1 LALEFRVL
9 GPLEA
14 VRGGSPVRLG
24 GRKQRSLLAAFV
36 LHAGEFLSADRLIDE
51 LWRGDDGGAT
61 ARLQVHVSQLRK
73 ALGEDGDLVETRP
86 GGYVL
91 AAPADAID
99 AHRFERLAEHGRV
112 ALAGGDAGGARRMI
126 RSALGMWRG
135 PALGDLAFEP
145 VGERDAARLEE
156 IRLVAT
162 EDLIDADLALG
173 RHRAIVGE
181 LERLVAEHPLRER
194 LRVQL
199 MLALYRSGRQAD
211 ALEAYTAAR
220 EELAEEGLD
229 PGPELEALQ
238 VAILRQDPDLLVEPV
253 EARPAAKPARPGPA
267 DRVGTALV
275 ERNDFLDILSGSL
288 DQARTGR
295 GVLVFLGGEAG
306 VGKSALAQRFAELS
320 EGSTRVLW
328 GACEGAVTPRPL
340 APLFDML
347 PELRA
352 VGAEADDEVSR
363 EELFERFLRELEREA
378 CLVVVEDVH
387 WADEATL
394 DLLRRLGRRVSRLP
408 SLVVATYRDDEVGR
422 DHPLTPLLEDMAT
435 LPSTRRMALPR
446 LSEHGVE
453 LLVGNAG
460 VDALTLY
467 RSTGGNAF
475 FVTEVLASRS
485 DDDGEGG
492 SAVPSTV
499 RDAVLARA
507 DRLSLPAREAL
518 DAASVIGFRAERWLL
533 LGVTGADADAVGE
546 CVERGMLRAD
556 GDMLVFRHELARMA
570 IEEDIADASRVA
582 LHRRIL
588 DGLVEAG
595 AGGDQA
601 ARLAH
606 HAEAAGDRR
615 AVLTYAPSAA
625 RRAAQL
631 GAHREALQQYRRA
644 LRFAGGLPEAER
656 ADLDER
662 CAIECYLTDR
672 IAEGID
678 VLRAALDIRR
688 RLGLTANVGV
698 DLRWLSRLSWYAG
711 QGGEAETYAAEAVE
725 VLEGLPPGRE
735 LAYAYSNVSQ
745 VRMLA
750 QRNAEAI
757 EWGERAIALA
767 ESVGDPEVLCHA
779 LNNVGTALL
788 YSERPDEGRPLL
800 ERSLEIAKGAD
811 LDHHA
816 TRAYANLT
824 SGFILLRRYG
834 EADALFGPALAY
846 SEVRDLDAIRPYLEA
861 WRATS
866 HMDQGRWDIAVSVAR
881 PTVSPQIAPVSR
893 VVGFTVLGLVAARRG
908 NADPWRHLDE
918 ALALAEPT
926 GELQRLGPVALARAE
941 AAWLEGDLAREV
953 PLLGRV
959 FPLADERG
967 TSWTLGEVAFWL
979 HRAGVL
985 AEPPLRAAAPFAL
998 QMRGQWAEAA
1008 ERWHEIGCPY
1018 ERAMALGETDDV
1030 ESLRT
1035 AAGILGRLGAAPA
1048 AARVAE
1054 RLRSLGHDD
1063 AGPGEGTPGESV
1075 LQT

>member
-1 LALEFRVL
+1 VSLEFRVL

-36 LHAGEFLSADRLIDE
+36 LHPGEFLSTDRLIDE
-51 LWRGDDGGAT
+51 LWRGDSGGAT

-73 ALGEDGDLVETRP
+73 TLGADGELVETRP

-91 AAPADAID
+91 AASADAID

-112 ALAGGDAGGARRMI
+112 ALAGGEAGEARRMF

-135 PALGDLAFEP
+135 PALGDLAYEP

-162 EDLIDADLALG
+162 EDLIDANLALG

-181 LERLVAEHPLRER
+181 LEGLVAEHPLRER

-211 ALEAYTAAR
+211 ALDAYAAAR
-220 EELAEEGLD
+220 SELSEQGLD

-238 VAILRQDPDLLVEPV
+238 VSILRQDPELLIEPV
-253 EARPAAKPARPGPA
+253 EARSAAPPPSRVPA
-267 DRVGTALV
+267 DLGGAALV
-275 ERNDFLDILSGSL
+275 ERGDYLDTLAGSL
-288 DQARTGR
+288 DQARTWR
-295 GVLVFLGGEAG
+295 GVLVFVGGEAG
-306 VGKSALAQRFAELS
+306 VGKTALVQRFADLHR
-320 EGSTRVLW
+320 GSTRVLF

-340 APLFDML
+340 GPVFDIL
-347 PELRA
+347 PELRDFA
-352 VGAEADDEVSR
+352 AESDGGASPSR
-363 EELFERFLRELEREA
+363 EQLFERFLRELEREP

-394 DLLRRLGRRVSRLP
+394 DLLRHLGRRVSRLP
-408 SLVVATYRDDEVGR
+408 ALVVATYRDDEVGR
-422 DHPLTPLLEDMAT
+422 DHPLTQVLDAVAT

-446 LSEHGVE
+446 LSEHGVAM
-453 LLVGNAG
+453 LAG
-460 VDALTLY
+460 GADVDALALY

-475 FVTEVLASRS
+475 FVTEVLATRS
-485 DDDGEGG
+485 ADGGP
-492 SAVPSTV
+492 AVPTTV

-507 DRLSLPAREAL
+507 ARLSPAAREVL
-518 DAASVIGFRAERWLL
+518 DAASVIGFRVEPWLL
-533 LGVTGADADAVGE
+533 RGVTGLDGDALGE

-556 GDMLVFRHELARMA
+556 GDVLVFRHELARLA
-570 IEEDIADASRVA
+570 IEEDIPAGRRVA

-606 HAEAAGDRR
+606 HAEAAGDGR
-615 AVLTYAPSAA
+615 AVLTYAPAAA
-625 RRAAQL
+625 RRASQL
-631 GAHREALQQYRRA
+631 GAHREAVQQYERA
-644 LRFAGGLPEAER
+644 RRFADGLSEAER

-662 CAIECYLTDR
+662 CAVECYLTDR
-672 IAEGID
+672 IAEGI
-678 VLRAALDIRR
+678 VALRAALDVRR
-688 RLGLTANVGV
+688 RLGQAAKVGV

-711 QGGEAETYAAEAVE
+711 RGRDAEDYASEAVE

-745 VRMLA
+745 IRMLA

-757 EWGERAIALA
+757 EWGERAITLA
-767 ESVGDPEVLCHA
+767 EAVGDTEVLCHA

-788 YSERPDEGRPLL
+788 YEERTDEGRPLL

-824 SGFILLRRYG
+824 SGFIILRRYA
-834 EADALFGPALAY
+834 EADQWFGPALAY
-846 SEVRDLDAIRPYLEA
+846 SEARDLDAIRPYLEA

-866 HMDQGRWDIAVSVAR
+866 HMEQGRWDIAAAVAR
-881 PTVSPQIAPVSR
+881 PTVSPHIAPVSR
-893 VVGFTVLGLVAARRG
+893 IMGLIVLGVLAARRG
-908 NADPWRHLDE
+908 GADPWRFLDE

-926 GELQRLGPVALARAE
+926 GELQRLGPVAVARAE
-941 AAWLEGDLAREV
+941 AAWLEGDLDREA
-953 PLLGRV
+953 PLLRGV
-959 FPLADERG
+959 LPLADELG
-967 TSWTLGEVAFWL
+967 TSWILGAVAFLL
-979 HRAGVL
+979 HRAGDL
-985 AEPPLRAAAPFAL
+985 DEPPPRAAAPFAL
-998 QMRGQWAEAA
+998 QIRGRWAEAA
-1008 ERWHEIGCPY
+1008 DQWNEIGCPY
-1018 ERAMALGETDDV
+1018 ERATALAETNDLP
-1030 ESLRT
+1030 SLRT
-1035 AAGILGRLGAAPA
+1035 AAEILGRLGAAPA
-1048 AARVAE
+1048 VRRVTE
-1054 RLRSLGHDD
+1054 RLRALGHDTVD
-1063 AGPGEGTPGESV
+1063 A
-1075 LQT
+1075 